1 MKAWVRRLL
10 DWAGRVGT
18 DPADSPE
25 TLLQK
30 RLTVALCVGTLP
42 LTIGWSLIYLAAG
55 ASSAA
60 AIPAV
65 YSLLTPL
72 NTAVFGVDRN
82 LGFFRFTQLLTILV
96 LPFLV
101 MLALGGFRHRAP

>member
-1 MKAWVRRLL
+1 MKAWLRRLL

-18 DPADSPE
+18 APGDSPE

-55 ASSAA
+55 APTSSTTLSAGR
-60 AIPAV
+60 PSTSRCV
-65 YSLLTPL
+65 
-72 NTAVFGVDRN
+72 VWRRKGD
-82 LGFFRFTQLLTILV
+82 
-96 LPFLV
+96 
-101 MLALGGFRHRAP
+101 